1 MIYSSTEDDI
11 LVHLPLITAGPGRE
25 KYSEL
30 GQQPQK
36 LSAANKKIT
45 EAAPFVGG
53 TACLAALFVKEN
65 TWQSKTR
72 HQ

>member
-30 GQQPQK
+30 GQQRQK

-45 EAAPFVGG
+45 ETAQVPFAVSG
-53 TACLAALFVKEN
+53 TLPA
-65 TWQSKTR
+65 
-72 HQ
+72 